1 MEYLF
6 SKQFADDSEFDSPE
20 KSAEVSSDFPDED
33 DAVLQDDLGLDDKDL
48 YNEANDFDD
57 DDETAKFTLSAIK
70 PSNDDDDDDLER
82 GDDDDDDF
90 SEGPLVSFEPDLP
103 ELGTPV
109 YLPAITSTGDS
120 KELIARNNASALP
133 CAVGGVAL
141 ALTFWLIAFYRRG
154 AQKKASKAS
163 YGGSSSPTIK
173 RDLGV

>member
-6 SKQFADDSEFDSPE
+6 NKQFADDSEFDSAEP
-20 KSAEVSSDFPDED
+20 SAEVSSDFPDED

-48 YNEANDFDD
+48 YDEANDFDD
-57 DDETAKFTLSAIK
+57 DDETAKFTLAAIK
-70 PSNDDDDDDLER
+70 PSNDDDDDNLER
-82 GDDDDDDF
+82 GDDDDDF
-90 SEGPLVSFEPDLP
+90 SEDPLASFEPDLP

-109 YLPAITSTGDS
+109 YLPATTSTSDS

-133 CAVGGVAL
+133 YAIVGVAL
-141 ALTFWLIAFYRRG
+141 ALTLWLIALYRRG
-154 AQKKASKAS
+154 AQMKGSKAS

>member
-6 SKQFADDSEFDSPE
+6 SKQFADDSEFDAAGP
-20 KSAEVSSDFPDED
+20 SAEVSSDFPDED

-48 YNEANDFDD
+48 YDEANDFDD

-70 PSNDDDDDDLER
+70 PSNDDDDLER
-82 GDDDDDDF
+82 GDDDDDF
-90 SEGPLVSFEPDLP
+90 SEDPLVSFEPDLP

-109 YLPAITSTGDS
+109 YLPATSLTSDS

-133 CAVGGVAL
+133 YAVVGAAL
-141 ALTFWLIAFYRRG
+141 VLTLGLIAVYRRG

-163 YGGSSSPTIK
+163 YGGPSSPTIK